1 MGVAHRYKNDRGPE
15 TEDRAKNV
23 AQPASGP
30 PSSVYFKT
38 VEAIMTTIDLLKT
51 LGEVEEMVR
60 EAGAI
65 VRKYHDQTDEIEWK
79 GENDP
84 VTAADKAVNEFLVE
98 KLTAA
103 FPEIGILAEESKD
116 DLDRLNYD
124 AIWCIDPLDGTKEFI
139 ARNGEFSIMV
149 GLALEGEAILGV
161 VYQPVKD
168 FMYSGIR
175 AEGAWFTT
183 PEGRSPM
190 HVSRI
195 SNPQEMRLIVSRSHR
210 NPIVDNIKR
219 ALGITQER
227 ISGSVGLKC
236 GLIARA
242 EADLYLHPA
251 PGLKEWDTCAPEAI
265 LFGAGGQVTDCWGR
279 PFLYNQPDVHRHFGL
294 VASNGEAHT
303 RIISLLIPVLNEQG
317 LTFNHAW

>member
-1 MGVAHRYKNDRGPE
+1 MTIELNA
-15 TEDRAKNV
+15 TLAK
-23 AQPASGP
+23 
-30 PSSVYFKT
+30 
-38 VEAIMTTIDLLKT
+38 VESI
-51 LGEVEEMVR
+51 VR
-60 EAGAI
+60 EAGEI
-65 VRKYHDQTDEIEWK
+65 VRKYHDLPDDIEWK

-84 VTAADKAVNEFLVE
+84 VTAADKAVNAFLVE
-98 KLTAA
+98 TLTAS

-116 DLDRLNYD
+116 DLERLHYD

-149 GLALEGEAILGV
+149 GLALEGEATLGV
-161 VYQPVKD
+161 VYQPIKAQ
-168 FMYSGIR
+168 MYSGIR
-175 AEGAWFTT
+175 AGGAWFTT
-183 PEGRSPM
+183 PEGRFPM
-190 HVSRI
+190 RVSRI
-195 SNPQEMRLIVSRSHR
+195 SDPQAMRLIVSRSHR
-210 NPIVDNIKR
+210 NPIVDNIKQ

-236 GLIARA
+236 GLIARQ

-265 LFGAGGQVTDCWGR
+265 LFGAGGQVSDCWGR

-303 RIISLLIPVLNEQG
+303 RIISLLIPVLNAEG
-317 LTFNHAW
+317 LTFEKAW